1 MVWRRSAAKRH
12 LARSVS
18 PLQRSSMLGRRT
30 TVLRISGLSR
40 MFGGIALKDRFKFES
55 VLRSA
60 SHQ

>member
-1 MVWRRSAAKRH
+1 
-12 LARSVS
+12 
-18 PLQRSSMLGRRT
+18 MLGRRT